1 VAAGAARTDD
11 KEITMRTTVRLFAA
25 LLGLVMAL
33 ALAGCGPTPVTIA
46 DLPVYPDA
54 VELKP
59 GESAVGDVLA
69 QNMQQD
75 AAVREAAGTGGS
87 TEQRGFSLPAGAT
100 WDDVKGFY
108 TTELKAAGWEE
119 GMGGPGG
126 DLAGQIMAQASQ
138 GNDLFQTTLFSRG
151 DQVLSVIRVANP
163 VDPSQVELVLSLS
176 TR

>member
-1 VAAGAARTDD
+1 MR
-11 KEITMRTTVRLFAA
+11 ITSRLLVM
-25 LLGLVMAL
+25 LLGLAL
-33 ALAGCGPTPVTIA
+33 ALALGGCGAAPATIA
-46 DLPVYPDA
+46 DLPAYPGA

-75 AAVREAAGTGGS
+75 AAIRESAGVGGS
-87 TEQRGFSLPAGAT
+87 TEQRGYSLPAEAT

-108 TTELKAAGWEE
+108 SEQLKASGWEE

-126 DLAGQIMAQASQ
+126 DLAGQIMAQANQ
-138 GNDLFQTTLFSRG
+138 GNDLFQTAMYSKG
-151 DQVLSVIRVANP
+151 KQVLSVIRVASP
-163 VDPSQVELVLSLS
+163 VDPAVVELVLSLS